1 MKVTYPSSSRSQAKA
16 INWRQTDIY
25 APKTKLLQGITF
37 LDTAVLV
44 IPKKNLV
51 ANTKYELTVEV
62 LLDGAVATSATT
74 SFTTVKSIIGGTFD
88 ISRTTGTFYDMIFN
102 LTLNGWDQNIVNGLA
117 LTFSITAYRND
128 NSNKKVNIAQS
139 LDLLSSS
146 SSSGVYQFTIP
157 SLFESQNER
166 DVVYRIEL
174 LADSSSDSLTVSK
187 TIILQPLSSDKVA
200 EIIANTDP
208 TAITEPA
215 AMSNFV
221 ILTAK
226 HLIQSNELETETTKA
241 MLTAFQTYQTLTGD
255 YSVTCIDSIHCS
267 GHGTCNSTADTPQC
281 VCEEGWS
288 GSACNKDSQ
297 QLQQAQKQLEAVL
310 PKLLNTAPTIRTVGS
325 QLLEVQIATKELDL
339 IPANSSVPSLMSQTV
354 ISSYKVVSMTSSTET
369 SPSSSREI
377 LSSLADAA
385 FSLISQFS
393 SLLDSN
399 SDINSLLQIFTGSLQ
414 EILAG
419 LSLGE
424 SNEIDA
430 DSLCAF
436 LTAVD
441 DLFEEIVE
449 GDESDGNRRI
459 LQGFDGDIHRQHLT
473 RQPPRIL
480 SSSVTTSS
488 TSNIS
493 DDKKQAVL
501 ENKVATQTPFQSTTK
516 IDVSKLK
523 ALLSSLLSK
532 LKQGKTVK
540 MKTETEYNTAAGN
553 FQIPQLTLKIS
564 TSVKFSIQETKT
576 DKNTVASNS
585 NTLVTKSVTFS
596 AYDGSKKVGI
606 SDLKTPIRISIPTTP
621 STDGSKMYQCSYFD
635 EAGDS

>member
-1 MKVTYPSSSRSQAKA
+1 MFSCPSGTTLVVDEKGQTSCTLEEGVSIVAFTQQPSQTTPIGLNQDVIIKVRVTYPSSISQIKT
-16 INWRQTDIY
+16 INWKQTDIY
-25 APKTKLLQGITF
+25 ASRTKLLQGITF
-37 LDTAVLV
+37 LNTAVLI
-44 IPKKNLV
+44 IPKRNLV

-62 LLDGAVATSATT
+62 LLEGAVATSATT
-74 SFTTVKSIIGGTFD
+74 SFTTVKSIIGGTFN
-88 ISRTTGTFYDMIFN
+88 ISPTSGSFYDTTFN
-102 LTLNGWDQNIVNGLA
+102 LTLRGWDQNIANGLA
-117 LTFSITAYRND
+117 LTFTIIAYRNE
-128 NSNKKVNIAQS
+128 NSNKKVIIANG
-139 LDLLSSS
+139 LDLLSSLS
-146 SSSGVYQFTIP
+146 SSNSSSEGYQFTIP
-157 SLFESQNER
+157 SLFESQNEK

-174 LADSSSDSLTVSK
+174 LADSSSDLLTVSK
-187 TIILQPLSSDKVA
+187 TIILQPLSSERVA
-200 EIIANTDP
+200 ELIANTDP
-208 TAITEPA
+208 ATITEPA

-221 ILTAK
+221 VLTAQN
-226 HLIQSNELETETTKA
+226 LIQSNELETETTKA
-241 MLTAFQTYQTLTGD
+241 MLTAFQVYQTFTGD
-255 YSVTCIDSIHCS
+255 YSVTCIASIHCS
-267 GHGTCNSTADTPQC
+267 GYGKCIDTIGTTSSTGPQC
-281 VCEEGWS
+281 TCEEGWS

-310 PKLLNTAPTIRTVGS
+310 PKLLNTTPTIRTVGS
-325 QLLEVQIATKELDL
+325 QLLAVQIATKELDL

-449 GDESDGNRRI
+449 GDESDGNQRI
-459 LQGFDGDIHRQHLT
+459 LQGFDGNIHQQNPP

-480 SSSVTTSS
+480 SSSVTTS
-488 TSNIS
+488 
-493 DDKKQAVL
+493 
-501 ENKVATQTPFQSTTK
+501 TPQIFLMTK
-516 IDVSKLK
+516 SKLFSKLK
-523 ALLSSLLSK
+523 LLLRLHFNQQQRS
-532 LKQGKTVK
+532 T
-540 MKTETEYNTAAGN
+540 
-553 FQIPQLTLKIS
+553 FQS
-564 TSVKFSIQETKT
+564 
-576 DKNTVASNS
+576 
-585 NTLVTKSVTFS
+585 
-596 AYDGSKKVGI
+596 
-606 SDLKTPIRISIPTTP
+606 
-621 STDGSKMYQCSYFD
+621 
-635 EAGDS
+635 